1 MKDGLE
7 SVYGVY
13 KEKEHT
19 YLAFYSSEVLGVEGP
34 VYGAYMIW
42 RYRTYILRQSR
53 LVLASPWSF
62 TMSVWR
68 ISVEVYEIALFSLMV
83 LHTARL

>member
-1 MKDGLE
+1 MVCIRK
-7 SVYGVY
+7 
-13 KEKEHT
+13 KNIHT
-19 YLAFYSSEVLGVEGP
+19 LLFFSSEVLGLEGP
-34 VYGAYMIW
+34 VYGVYMIW

-68 ISVEVYEIALFSLMV
+68 ISVEVLPW
-83 LHTARL
+83 